1 MTGKSAGEP
10 VWSVSSRCEGGAC
23 VQVGIKSTSV
33 LVRGSADP
41 DGTYMTLSQKGWQR
55 FVVGV
60 KDGKFDN
67 L

>member
-10 VWSVSSRCEGGAC
+10 VWSVGSRCEGGAC
-23 VQVGIKSTSV
+23 VQVGIKGTSV

-41 DGTYMTLSQKGWQR
+41 DGTYMTLSQEEWQQ
-55 FVVGV
+55 FVVAV
-60 KDGKFDN
+60 KDGEFDN

>member
-10 VWSVSSRCEGGAC
+10 VWTASSRCEGGAC
-23 VQVGIKSTSV
+23 VQVGIKGMSV

-41 DGTYMTLSQKGWQR
+41 DGTYMTLSREEWQQ
-55 FVVGV
+55 FVMAV
-60 KDGKFDN
+60 KDGDFDN